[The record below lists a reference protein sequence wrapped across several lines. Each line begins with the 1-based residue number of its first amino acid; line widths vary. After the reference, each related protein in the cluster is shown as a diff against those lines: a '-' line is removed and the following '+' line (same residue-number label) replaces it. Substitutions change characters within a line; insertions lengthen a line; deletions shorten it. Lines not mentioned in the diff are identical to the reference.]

1 MPRILVIEDEPTQRL
16 LTISVLKA
24 AGHEVFEA
32 VDGEAGLE
40 IATTVL
46 PDLIVCDVMMPRL
59 NGYQMVTALK
69 AEAATATIPV
79 IFLSSMS
86 ERTHVRVGMS
96 AGADDYLAKPFRA
109 SELKQAVD
117 TLLAKRRKQLEQ
129 FAEKAEEAIRIAL
142 QDQKQA
148 LSGRYEKQLLKEL
161 NQRWQTDLE
170 SGRGLHYPDTPV
182 LAIDIFGPLVNRLPG
197 GDARPGAIKRV
208 YEATSDA
215 LYLFGAQHLLP
226 FGHHLIAIFAN
237 EARPDM
243 SRQKFQA
250 VRAAFAAQKALRA
263 AVDAASGDPL
273 PEAESRALAVAALHT
288 GPVMLMRVDDALH
301 GGGGATIAT
310 GEGVS
315 ATVALVQRARA
326 LQWPV
331 ACSAAMA
338 SGIGDM
344 ITTGRGEH
352 LVPGVAHGAF
362 NAVELLAPSRTPA

>member
-32 VDGEAGLE
+32 VDGEAGLQV
-40 IATTVL
+40 ATTVL

-69 AEAATATIPV
+69 AGAATASIPV
-79 IFLSSMS
+79 IFLSAMN
-86 ERTHVRVGMS
+86 ERAHVRVGMS

-109 SELKQAVD
+109 TELKQAVD

-129 FAEKAEEAIRIAL
+129 FAEKAEDAIRVAL
-142 QDQKQA
+142 LDQKQV
-148 LSGRYEKQLLKEL
+148 LSGQYEKQLLREL
-161 NQRWQTDLE
+161 NQRWQVDLE
-170 SGRGLHYPDTPV
+170 SGRGLHYADTPV
-182 LAIDIFGPLVNRLPG
+182 LGVDIFGPLVNRLPD

-215 LYLFGAQHLLP
+215 LYLFGAQYLLP

-237 EARPDM
+237 EARTDLVN
-243 SRQKFQA
+243 QKFMA

-263 AVDAASGDPL
+263 AVDTVCGAAL
-273 PEAESRALAVAALHT
+273 PEAASRALAVVAVHS

-301 GGGGATIAT
+301 GGGATIAT

-315 ATVALVQRARA
+315 ATVALTRRARE

-331 ACSAAMA
+331 ACSAVMA
-338 SGIGDM
+338 SGIGEM
-344 ITTGRGEH
+344 ITTGRGDH
-352 LVPGVAHGAF
+352 LERSLTHGAF
-362 NAVELLAPSRTPA
+362 NAVELLSPTPTTT

>member
-24 AGHEVFEA
+24 AGHQVFEA
-32 VDGEAGLE
+32 IDGEAGLQ

-117 TLLAKRRKQLEQ
+117 TLLAKRRQQLAQ
-129 FAEKAEEAIRIAL
+129 FAAKAEEAIKIAL
-142 QDQKQA
+142 QDQQQA
-148 LSGRYEKQLLKEL
+148 LSGKYERQLIKEL
-161 NQRWQTDLE
+161 NQRFQVDLE
-170 SGRGLHYPDTPV
+170 AGRGLHYADTPV
-182 LAIDIFGPLVNRLPG
+182 LGVDIFGPLVNRLPEG
-197 GDARPGAIKRV
+197 EARPAAVKRV

-215 LYLFGAQHLLP
+215 LYLFGAQQLVP
-226 FGHHLIAIFAN
+226 FGHHLIAIFAD
-237 EARPDM
+237 ETRGDVLK
-243 SRQKFQA
+243 QKFQA

-263 AVDAASGDPL
+263 AVDTACGTPL
-273 PEAESRALAVAALHT
+273 PEAESRALAVVALHT

-301 GGGGATIAT
+301 GGGVATIAT

-315 ATVALVQRARA
+315 ATAALVRRARE
-326 LQWPV
+326 LQWQV
-331 ACSAAMA
+331 ACSASMA
-338 SGIGDM
+338 AGIGDM

-352 LVPGVAHGAF
+352 LPQGAVHRAF
-362 NAVELLAPSRTPA
+362 NAVELLAPTRTPS